1 MLSSE
6 DDSSWFCQPPARLL
20 TPASGWGRG
29 RRKGDLRSWPPQGMW
44 STCSSRG
51 EKMCQVTS
59 KTPLGI
65 QSLCLF
71 AEPRTACLFS
81 SPCCVPGASPVR
93 YLLEKL
99 FLWGVG
105 SFCSLGNMVQLIKS
119 IVLGGGRL
127 PPGVSATASDTVM
140 MLLVSLPRWAN
151 RFGGRLW

>member
-29 RRKGDLRSWPPQGMW
+29 KRK
-44 STCSSRG
+44 RG
-51 EKMCQVTS
+51 PLKSATSGYVKHMLVTWRKTCQVTS

-81 SPCCVPGASPVR
+81 SPCCVPGASPMR

-119 IVLGGGRL
+119 IVQGGGRFQRL
-127 PPGVSATASDTVM
+127 FPPGVSATASDRCHVP
-140 MLLVSLPRWAN
+140 LDLSAPL
-151 RFGGRLW
+151 G